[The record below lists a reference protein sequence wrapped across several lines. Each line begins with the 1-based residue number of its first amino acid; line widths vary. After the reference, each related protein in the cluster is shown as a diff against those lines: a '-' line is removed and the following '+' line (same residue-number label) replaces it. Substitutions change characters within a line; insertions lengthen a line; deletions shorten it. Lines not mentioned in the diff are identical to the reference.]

1 MKSHLGSQGD
11 AGGDDDQHDEHIK
24 ERKCNYRVDPNPE
37 WIFAEKRSNISLFAI
52 NKPFCLFVFFAF
64 FVFLQWR
71 VSYVVEKYKWGV
83 GVNQAFKSKPT
94 RVDSIPPPT
103 HPPTFLHFQ
112 INENANVGREPG
124 NVSPFQFKKSTS
136 NWRKT
141 LFIEIALFFYLSTQL
156 SQKSMNKFDI
166 CFYHDLIWWFYSEGL
181 FDNWFWRMKGSYC
194 HYYLNIWFFD
204 EFYSEGWCV
213 RNHKGGVCLSSGNF
227 LGEVWPLENALL
239 HIIGDDD
246 DDGGGGGDD
255 VVSDH
260 RKNHSEKV
268 TFKKLNWSLF

>member
-37 WIFAEKRSNISLFAI
+37 WIFAEKRSNFSLFAI

-103 HPPTFLHFQ
+103 HPPTFL
-112 INENANVGREPG
+112 
-124 NVSPFQFKKSTS
+124 
-136 NWRKT
+136 
-141 LFIEIALFFYLSTQL
+141 QL
-156 SQKSMNKFDI
+156 NK
-166 CFYHDLIWWFYSEGL
+166 
-181 FDNWFWRMKGSYC
+181 
-194 HYYLNIWFFD
+194 
-204 EFYSEGWCV
+204 
-213 RNHKGGVCLSSGNF
+213 
-227 LGEVWPLENALL
+227 
-239 HIIGDDD
+239 
-246 DDGGGGGDD
+246 
-255 VVSDH
+255 
-260 RKNHSEKV
+260 
-268 TFKKLNWSLF
+268 